1 MNCIRSTRS
10 PRLDGESEMSL
21 LDAKEFQHLRRICR
35 QLLARSTHRVLAQQV
50 DRALLEDR
58 GQAQLS

>member
-1 MNCIRSTRS
+1 
-10 PRLDGESEMSL
+10 MSL